1 MAGLKALQITLL
13 AVLIAA
19 NILITENIFADDRS
33 NARSTGMG
41 FSSILSNTG
50 TNAYNNNPANFDL
63 NNLPELKLKTGKR
76 QLTEKIYKFSSWEIS
91 AFSAGGGY
99 GSDTSIGF
107 YNNYL
112 SYLSIDRQKF
122 VNLFTDLTS
131 VLKFRQDVLPNERTD
146 VNYDFELR
154 WFSAN
159 FSNKDYGTLNVTMSD
174 KVGLNTNVFS
184 KDEALPLT
192 FGINIDPQSGKTD
205 LTNVQL
211 KQAEAIAWWIRK
223 YTIGYAKN
231 FVMKK
236 NSFVK
241 NIAVGFSAGLVHGF
255 GNVSTYESK
264 ISIGTWGVKYNNQAG
279 ANHVD
284 SIKGKQ
290 DFHTQLAVT
299 DFFRDYSDG
308 AESHF
313 NLFPKP
319 AGKGFCLDIGLTVQV
334 NDAIRIGASIT
345 DIGRITWDYNTIT
358 NNDTDSFAYYNFDLS
373 PNDPTYNTFVDDL
386 GGYYTQDSGTAF
398 TTGMPTKFRA
408 GVMYQPSEKL
418 LVEFNWSKGI
428 NDLPGNTRFSIF
440 SLGAEYFPLSFL
452 PVRAGVSVGGPGDF
466 YVSAGTGL
474 KLRGINIDVGAHG
487 INQSIADKRFSVAFR
502 VTVTRNL

>member
-1 MAGLKALQITLL
+1 MAALKALQIS
-13 AVLIAA
+13 IIF
-19 NILITENIFADDRS
+19 ILFCLFTVYVKADDRS

-63 NNLPELKLKTGKR
+63 NELPELRLSTKNR
-76 QLTEKIYKFSSWEIS
+76 QLRSKDYKFSSWEIS

-99 GSDTSIGF
+99 GSDTTINF

-154 WFSAN
+154 WFSAS
-159 FSNKDYGTLNVTMSD
+159 FSNKEYGTVNVTMSD

-184 KDEALPLT
+184 KDEALPLN
-192 FGINIDPQSGKTD
+192 FGINFDPNTGKTD
-205 LTNVQL
+205 LTNVNL

-231 FVMKK
+231 FKMKK

-264 ISIGTWGVKYNNQAG
+264 INIGTYGVKYDNNAG
-279 ANHVD
+279 VNHAD

-299 DFFRDYSDG
+299 DFFRDYGDG
-308 AESHF
+308 AETHF

-319 AGKGFCLDIGLTVQV
+319 AGKGFCIDLGLTVQV
-334 NDAIRIGASIT
+334 NDAIRIGASVT

-358 NNDTDSFAYYNFDLS
+358 NNDTDSFAYYDFFLATWDQ
-373 PNDPTYNTFVDDL
+373 TYNDLVNDL

-408 GVMYQPSEKL
+408 GIMYQPSQRF
-418 LVEFNWSKGI
+418 LVEFNWAKGT
-428 NDLPGNTRFSIF
+428 NDLPGNTSSSIY
-440 SLGAEYFPLSFL
+440 SLCAEYFPLDFI
-452 PVRAGVSVGGPGDF
+452 PVRVGISLGGPGGL
-466 YVSAGTGL
+466 YLSAGTGL
-474 KLRGINIDVGAHG
+474 KLRNLNIDIGAHG

-502 VTVTRNL
+502 INVTQNL